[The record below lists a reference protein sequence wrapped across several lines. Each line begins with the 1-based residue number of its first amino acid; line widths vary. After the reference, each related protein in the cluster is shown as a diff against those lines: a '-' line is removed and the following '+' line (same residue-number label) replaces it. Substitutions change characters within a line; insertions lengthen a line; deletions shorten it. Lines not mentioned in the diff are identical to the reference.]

1 MRIEGNM
8 VEKMTNGRMEH
19 RETVDVSTVDMNTP
33 VIQVSPI
40 SISLAQVRWA
50 VLGVIGA
57 IWSLYTADYLYRPA
71 KATDLE
77 AMTRVVQTLDIAQR
91 ESREAISRLTVA
103 VDNLS
108 GIVSRLP
115 APKNAVKAL
124 RAK

>member
-1 MRIEGNM
+1 MRIESNM
-8 VEKMTNGRMEH
+8 VEKMTNGHMEH